1 MGIGWTELL
10 VILGIVL
17 LIFGTKK
24 LRNIGADLGAAI
36 KSFKQAMR
44 EEDEKARSD
53 SSAASEPAAAA
64 ASSDPA
70 GKPRVIEG
78 EVLSKEK
85 SKV

>member
-1 MGIGWTELL
+1 MGIGWMELL

-24 LRNIGADLGAAI
+24 LRNLGADLGAAI

-44 EEDEKARSD
+44 EEDEKARSEGAGAVTPGE
-53 SSAASEPAAAA
+53 SARPSHE
-64 ASSDPA
+64 
-70 GKPRVIEG
+70 KPRVIEG
-78 EVLSKEK
+78 EVVSKEK